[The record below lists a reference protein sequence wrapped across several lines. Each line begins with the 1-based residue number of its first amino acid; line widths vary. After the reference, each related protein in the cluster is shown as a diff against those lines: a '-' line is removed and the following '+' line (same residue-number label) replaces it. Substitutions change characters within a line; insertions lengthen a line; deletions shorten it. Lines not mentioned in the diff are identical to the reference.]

1 MLYDIV
7 ILRKTKRAKCPITGV
22 DGEDRYDWHSWAAKI
37 TQPLL
42 QLRAGSTIVAAAS
55 AIRSV
60 TTKELGLRAVSAAL
74 MLALI
79 GALSA
84 VTARAE
90 EAGTGHYIP
99 GATSS
104 FIDMLPDRDTSS
116 LVYANGF
123 TYYEGTAGAGKELE
137 FGGLLTADAKGTVYS
152 DTSLFLY
159 QAPWK
164 ILGGQPAVELIVP
177 YVWLKVQGDVML
189 SRRRITPTRFRQ
201 DTANGFGDVEVFPVM
216 MGWKYGDLKWQ
227 GQFGIY
233 APSGTFNKGDLANIG
248 RNYWTFEPGAAVS
261 YLSSKIGLEVTAF
274 AGFDF
279 NTENGTTDYQTG
291 DQFHLDG
298 AIAQHLPLFGGFIG
312 GGVNGYFYQQITGD
326 SGSGAKLGGFEGM
339 TAGIGPDFSYA
350 YKIGDCDLAGEVK
363 WLPELGVE
371 NRLNGNTVWVKLGL
385 SWGPKPAGPIESM

>member
-1 MLYDIV
+1 MKGFPPFLLRTLL
-7 ILRKTKRAKCPITGV
+7 ILLIIALHTI
-22 DGEDRYDWHSWAAKI
+22 AA
-37 TQPLL
+37 
-42 QLRAGSTIVAAAS
+42 RG
-55 AIRSV
+55 
-60 TTKELGLRAVSAAL
+60 
-74 MLALI
+74 
-79 GALSA
+79 
-84 VTARAE
+84 E

-116 LVYANGF
+116 VVYANAF
-123 TYYEGTAGAGKELE
+123 TYYEGTAGAGKDLE

-164 ILGGQPAVELIVP
+164 ILGGQPAVELLVP

-189 SRRRITPTRFRQ
+189 AGRKISPAVFRE
-201 DTANGFGDVEVFPVM
+201 DTANGIGDVEVFPVM
-216 MGWKYGDLKWQ
+216 MGWKLGDFKWQ
-227 GQFGIY
+227 GQFGVY

-248 RNYWTFEPGAAVS
+248 RNYWTFEPKAAVS

-298 AIAQHLPLFGGFIG
+298 TIAQHLPLFGGFIG

-339 TAGIGPDFSYA
+339 TAGIGPSFSYA

-363 WLPELGVE
+363 WLPEVDVS
-371 NRLNGNTVWVKLGL
+371 NRLKGDYLWVKLG
-385 SWGPKPAGPIESM
+385 IVF